1 MEGKYLTKIVIQ
13 GTVFNI
19 YLWDDIVA
27 MNAYEESMKKRYMA
41 FPERY
46 KIDPD
51 NPYGSDGFIIP
62 AERAIHLMMGDL
74 YDEKIVL
81 RNLAHEVAHAIFFCK
96 DKDDFFNDE
105 KLVDACAESYEEI
118 YKCIEE
124 VRESLERKKV
134 HA

>member
-1 MEGKYLTKIVIQ
+1 MQGKYLTKIVIQ
-13 GTVFNI
+13 STVFNVYI
-19 YLWDDIVA
+19 WDDIVA
-27 MNAYEESMKKRYMA
+27 MNAYEESTKKKYMA
-41 FPERY
+41 FPDRY
-46 KIDPD
+46 KVDME

-96 DKDDFFNDE
+96 DKDDCYHDE

-118 YKCIEE
+118 YKCVED
-124 VRESLERKKV
+124 VKKSFERMKT

>member
-1 MEGKYLTKIVIQ
+1 MQGKYLTKIVVQ
-13 GTVFNI
+13 STVFNVYI
-19 YLWDDIVA
+19 WDDIVA

-41 FPERY
+41 FPDRY
-46 KIDPD
+46 KVDME

-81 RNLAHEVAHAIFFCK
+81 RNLAHEVAHAIFLCK
-96 DKDDFFNDE
+96 DKDECFHDE

-118 YKCIEE
+118 YKCVED
-124 VRESLERKKV
+124 VKKSFERMKT